1 MGTEP
6 VTMIVLQNPLQN
18 VTRVGAKNGPE
29 EVRPAGRSGNTSD
42 STAKRSGGKRKN
54 LIYSAHVQKKHETPT
69 TRIDQRRQ

>member
-1 MGTEP
+1 MFKPFRELLS
-6 VTMIVLQNPLQN
+6 MD
-18 VTRVGAKNGPE
+18 
-29 EVRPAGRSGNTSD
+29 D